1 MSARVVYVHPLSCA
15 EHAAVGR
22 REGVRGV
29 CLLKLTNA
37 SLGRLGAPSLLVR
50 LSLRFREKTL
60 KPINLTGK
68 QIDPGV
74 ADAVVCV
81 YGFGDVLCDRL
92 SGTKGKLRGKRVG
105 YLDAVRV
112 VDSVAVGIPR
122 QSTVSVRGVSHC
134 RPLMAPEARVPA
146 CPCLVRASRLRGS
159 PPGNRQMRY
168 LRRTTARLERHR
180 PGQRLETPEYMHQR
194 GLYLE
199 VSRQSRGRFQSSFVS
214 SISSASSSS
223 SSYVQ

>member
-1 MSARVVYVHPLSCA
+1 MSARVVYVHPLSHA
-15 EHAAVGR
+15 EHAAIRR

-29 CLLKLTNA
+29 CLLKLPNA
-37 SLGRLGAPSLLVR
+37 SLGFLGAPSLLVR

-60 KPINLTGK
+60 KPVNLTGK

-74 ADAVVCV
+74 ADAVVGV

-122 QSTVSVRGVSHC
+122 QSTVSVRGVSH
-134 RPLMAPEARVPA
+134 
-146 CPCLVRASRLRGS
+146 RL
-159 PPGNRQMRY
+159 
-168 LRRTTARLERHR
+168 
-180 PGQRLETPEYMHQR
+180 
-194 GLYLE
+194 
-199 VSRQSRGRFQSSFVS
+199 
-214 SISSASSSS
+214 SSSS
-223 SSYVQ
+223 LFIQWFMYISAIQISEVSGIRSVCLLASSRMSRDSRRSLLRSSLIRQAPCAPETPGCPRRRLLAPR